1 MANTIAS
8 SHATRT
14 EETHTS
20 PGEPSRWASSVSSS
34 PTSQMQHRLAR
45 ALPDARHLAT
55 FNVQMPG
62 LSPPPLGGKLSASQL
77 GGQGAE
83 KWGIP
88 SRRARGHGPEVS
100 HGVDHEVP
108 VSSDARGCRGAG
120 SRADPSDLRG
130 AGSNHHPGGGLA
142 GSYPHVGGGAAADLA
157 VEAGAVHQGAV
168 VAAAATRVPSLAETL
183 LGAASVGPGV
193 FLRECSAVDE
203 ATIRAY
209 IENQQWDED
218 VEGFK
223 ITGPREP

>member
-1 MANTIAS
+1 MYSKIP
-8 SHATRT
+8 R
-14 EETHTS
+14 
-20 PGEPSRWASSVSSS
+20 
-34 PTSQMQHRLAR
+34 
-45 ALPDARHLAT
+45 

-62 LSPPPLGGKLSASQL
+62 LSPPPLGGKLSASNS
-77 GGQGAE
+77 GGRGLRSG
-83 KWGIP
+83 GIP

-142 GSYPHVGGGAAADLA
+142 GSYPHVGGGAAVDLA

-193 FLRECSAVDE
+193 FLRECGRGRRSDDS
-203 ATIRAY
+203 RLY
-209 IENQQWDED
+209 
-218 VEGFK
+218 
-223 ITGPREP
+223 REPTVGRGCGGVQDHRSARALSRLLAGPLEAASAAPRLSVGS